1 MLCDSD
7 GYNKNDAILAVDSL
21 NVDWN
26 EQAVRTA
33 KDWLEYSGYSR
44 NRLIETLCDSDGYT
58 KKEAIYGVDKV
69 GLD

>member
-1 MLCDSD
+1 MDTISNFLCVEKMGWSD
-7 GYNKNDAILAVDSL
+7 AYKKEATFAVDSL

-44 NRLIETLCDSDGYT
+44 NRLIEMLCDSDGYT
-58 KKEAIYGVDKV
+58 KKE
-69 GLD
+69 